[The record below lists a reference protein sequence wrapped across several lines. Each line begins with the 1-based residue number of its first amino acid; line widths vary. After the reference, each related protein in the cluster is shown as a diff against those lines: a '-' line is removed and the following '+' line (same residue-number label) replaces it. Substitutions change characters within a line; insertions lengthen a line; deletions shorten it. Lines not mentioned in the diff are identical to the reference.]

1 MVLIMNGLV
10 IYVNSFLLY
19 VMKKKISKNEQ
30 MYINMFYHFYSFH
43 KAQEI
48 QLVYPKLAYVFH
60 LNGQRSK
67 RDNSG
72 IFEIFKLMELEEGIT
87 INICCVVINKNVWE

>member
-1 MVLIMNGLV
+1 MHMMVLIMNGLV

-48 QLVYPKLAYVFH
+48 QLFYPKLAYVFH

-72 IFEIFKLMELEEGIT
+72 IFEIFKVNGAQRGYHDKYLL
-87 INICCVVINKNVWE
+87 CCYS

>member
-10 IYVNSFLLY
+10 TYVNSFLLY

-48 QLVYPKLAYVFH
+48 QLFYPKLAYGFH

-72 IFEIFKLMELEEGIT
+72 IFEMELEEGIK
-87 INICCVVINKNVWE
+87 IHICCVVIHKNVWE